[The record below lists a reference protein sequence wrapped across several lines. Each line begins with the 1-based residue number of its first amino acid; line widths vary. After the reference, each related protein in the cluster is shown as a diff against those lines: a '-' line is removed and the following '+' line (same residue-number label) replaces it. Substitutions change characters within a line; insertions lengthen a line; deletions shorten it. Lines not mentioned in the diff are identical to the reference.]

1 MAARTYD
8 GMIGTFSS
16 AEPGWPPLA
25 SDGWNVL
32 NPQTGTNQNC
42 SGGNQVSVVA
52 EHRFQIDIIHNPNQ
66 KIKIQDLILPPALY
80 TALYVVWAQLIA
92 PTLLLLFQ
100 YLVVGQ

>member
-1 MAARTYD
+1 MA
-8 GMIGTFSS
+8 
-16 AEPGWPPLA
+16 
-25 SDGWNVL
+25 
-32 NPQTGTNQNC
+32 
-42 SGGNQVSVVA
+42 A